1 MCYFEQLAAIY
12 YLVCWFFLTCF
23 LDADSC
29 FQVSACLKCEG
40 KGRIVTDNCQKCG
53 GHGQIQS
60 KRSIKVVV
68 PPGVH
73 DGATMQVRGEG
84 NIDKKRSPLIKVPKS
99 CELSRLP
106 LISSKILML

>member
-1 MCYFEQLAAIY
+1 MCCLNN
-12 YLVCWFFLTCF
+12 LLLSVCWSFLTCF

-29 FQVSACLKCEG
+29 FQVSTCLKCGGNG
-40 KGRIVTDNCQKCG
+40 KIVTDHCRKCG
-53 GHGQIQS
+53 GRGQVQS

-84 NIDKKRSPLIKVPKS
+84 NIDKKRSPLIKVP
-99 CELSRLP
+99 
-106 LISSKILML
+106 SSFD